1 MPGQPGSPPFTT
13 AGCGVQAGP
22 TPLVL
27 PSAIYHLGYLREEL
41 IGQSWYSLLHP
52 EDADVAAAQHRA
64 VGEYYAHTHTYLPLM
79 LFGCT

>member
-1 MPGQPGSPPFTT
+1 M
-13 AGCGVQAGP
+13 GCRLDS

-41 IGQSWYSLLHP
+41 IGRSWYSLLHP

-64 VGEYYAHTHTYLPLM
+64 VGEYYAHTHTHLPLA
-79 LFGCT
+79 LSGYT